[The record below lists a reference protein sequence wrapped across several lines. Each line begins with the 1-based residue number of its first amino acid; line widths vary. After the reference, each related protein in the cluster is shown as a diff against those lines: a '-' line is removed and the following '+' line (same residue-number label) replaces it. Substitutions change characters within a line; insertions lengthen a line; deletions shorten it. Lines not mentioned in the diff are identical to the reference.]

1 MERIGLAPGSEVGG
15 YRILAPLGSGG
26 MGTVYRAVDGGG
38 TVVALK
44 LLHPHIG
51 ADPVARDRLRREAA
65 ALQRLRHPAVAAV
78 LDAEADSTEAFLVTE
93 LVDGDTLEDRVRLAG
108 PLDADALAELAAG
121 LEDALVAV
129 HAAGVV
135 HRDLKPSN
143 IMLTDDG
150 PVLIDFGIAQSADD
164 ARVTSVGLVAGTPG
178 YLPPELLDG
187 AAPSATSDWW
197 GWAAVL
203 AFAATGRA
211 PFGVRPVEVVLARAR
226 SGEPDLVGLGPL
238 TAQALR
244 SALAPQASARRRPRE
259 VVEALRRA
267 ADDPAEDVPTQ
278 QIGATGVPGGPTW
291 VLPAVEQARDGRT
304 RVLEPGGATAL
315 LGGAASTV
323 PMVPTVPTMPT
334 MPTMPTAPSWADPS
348 ADRPAP
354 WELDRVGEGRGR
366 GYLDDRSDDA
376 DPGDPD
382 DADHLLDGPRRGPD
396 RRRGS
401 LLALALVALAGSM
414 RYPGVTLIVLAL
426 AVVLARTVGTS
437 VEAVR
442 ARRDRVGVRR
452 SDGVRAAVLV
462 PWHTARALVGLVPSA
477 LVGASVMVI
486 VAGLLRW
493 WATGATSPGRG
504 WTLAVGSPVGVDV
517 TLAATVAVG
526 MLGGLLTIW
535 WGPGSAP
542 TRTGARWTLAAVAP
556 GRAGAAVLVLVALAG
571 AAVLVVA
578 VLVGSP
584 VDWWPLPAGTLPGT

>member
-108 PLDADALAELAAG
+108 PLDAEALAELAAG
-121 LEDALVAV
+121 LEDALAAV
-129 HAAGVV
+129 HEAGVV

-187 AAPSATSDWW
+187 ADPSPTSDWW

-244 SALAPQASARRRPRE
+244 SALAPQASARRSPRA
-259 VVEALRRA
+259 VVQDLRRA
-267 ADDPAEDVPTQ
+267 AEDPEEDVPTQ
-278 QIGATGVPGGPTW
+278 LVGVPGASDGPTR
-291 VLPAVEQARDGRT
+291 VLPAVGPARDGRT
-304 RVLEPGGATAL
+304 RVIEPGGATAL
-315 LGGAASTV
+315 LGGGA
-323 PMVPTVPTMPT
+323 
-334 MPTMPTAPSWADPS
+334 PTAPVWGDPS
-348 ADRPAP
+348 AARTATWPDDRGGAY
-354 WELDRVGEGRGR
+354 LDRGDLGDG
-366 GYLDDRSDDA
+366 G
-376 DPGDPD
+376 PGDTYRDRED
-382 DADHLLDGPRRGPD
+382 DLLDGDDGARRGPGPRRG
-396 RRRGS
+396 S
-401 LLALALVALAGSM
+401 VLALALLALAGSM
-414 RYPGVTLIVLAL
+414 RYPGVSLIVLVL
-426 AVVLARTVGTS
+426 AVILARTVGTS
-437 VEAVR
+437 VEAMR

-452 SDGVRAAVLV
+452 SDGLRAAVLV
-462 PWHTARALVGLVPSA
+462 PWHTARALVGLVPSV
-477 LVGASVMVI
+477 LVGASVTVI
-486 VAGLLRW
+486 LAGLLRW
-493 WATGATSPGRG
+493 WATGPTSPGRG
-504 WTLAVGSPVGVDV
+504 WTVTVGSPGGVDV
-517 TLAATVAVG
+517 TLAATVALG
-526 MLGGLLTIW
+526 LLGGLLTIW

-542 TRTGARWTLAAVAP
+542 TRAGARWTLAAVAP
-556 GRAGAAVLVLVALAG
+556 GRGGAVVLVTAALAG
-571 AAVLVVA
+571 AAVIVVA
-578 VLVGSP
+578 VLAGSP
-584 VDWWPLPAGTLPGT
+584 VDWWPLPVGTLPVT

>member
-108 PLDADALAELAAG
+108 PLDADALAELAEG

-187 AAPSATSDWW
+187 AAPSSTSDWW

-244 SALAPQASARRRPRE
+244 SALAPQASARRPPLE

-267 ADDPAEDVPTQ
+267 ADDPEEDVPTQ
-278 QIGATGVPGGPTW
+278 QIGASGVPGGPTW

-315 LGGAASTV
+315 LDGAV
-323 PMVPTVPTMPT
+323 PAVPT
-334 MPTMPTAPSWADPS
+334 WADPS
-348 ADRPAP
+348 AVRSAP
-354 WELDRVGEGRGR
+354 WAPDRVVEDHGLRDLGG
-366 GYLDDRSDDA
+366 DDGSADA
-376 DPGDPD
+376 YPD
-382 DADHLLDGPRRGPD
+382 DADDLLDGPRRGPG

-401 LLALALVALAGSM
+401 VLALALLTLAGSM
-414 RYPGVTLIVLAL
+414 RYPGVTLMVLAL
-426 AVVLARTVGTS
+426 ALVLARTVGTS
-437 VEAVR
+437 VEALR

-452 SDGVRAAVLV
+452 SDGLRATVLV
-462 PWHTARALVGLVPSA
+462 PWHTARALVGLVPSV
-477 LVGASVMVI
+477 LVGGSVMVI
-486 VAGLLRW
+486 LAGSLRW
-493 WATGATSPGRG
+493 WATGPTSPGRG
-504 WTLAVGSPVGVDV
+504 WTLAVGGPAGVDV

-526 MLGGLLTIW
+526 MIGGLLTIW

-542 TRTGARWTLAAVAP
+542 TRAGARWTLAAVAP
-556 GRAGAAVLVLVALAG
+556 GRGGAAVLVIVALAG
-571 AAVLVVA
+571 AAVIAVA

>member
-187 AAPSATSDWW
+187 AAPSSTSDWW

-238 TAQALR
+238 TAEALR
-244 SALAPQASARRRPRE
+244 SALAPQASARRPPRE

-267 ADDPAEDVPTQ
+267 ADDPAEDLPTQ

-315 LGGAASTV
+315 LGGAA
-323 PMVPTVPTMPT
+323 PTMPT
-334 MPTMPTAPSWADPS
+334 WADPS
-348 ADRPAP
+348 AGRPVPWAP
-354 WELDRVGEGRGR
+354 DRVGEGRGR
-366 GYLDDRSDDA
+366 VDLDDRSGDA
-376 DPGDPD
+376 YPDDPD
-382 DADHLLDGPRRGPD
+382 DADDPLDGPRRGPD

-401 LLALALVALAGSM
+401 VLALALLALAGSM
-414 RYPGVTLIVLAL
+414 RYPGATLIVLAL

-437 VEAVR
+437 VEALR

-452 SDGVRAAVLV
+452 SDGLRATVLV
-462 PWHTARALVGLVPSA
+462 PWHTARALVGLVPSV

-486 VAGLLRW
+486 LAGSLRW
-493 WATGATSPGRG
+493 WATGPTSPGRG
-504 WTLAVGSPVGVDV
+504 WTLAVGGPVGVDV

-571 AAVLVVA
+571 VAVIVVA